1 MQQGEIVVE
10 LRPAI
15 LSSLEDIVSAG
26 SMSLSDLIN
35 DLLQEYIDDRNDYRK
50 AAETRSDTKTKY
62 YSFEE
67 AMDKLGLDLVTRSS
81 SVRGPCVS

>member
-1 MQQGEIVVE
+1 MQQGEIVVV

-15 LSSLEDIVSAG
+15 MSSLEDIVSAG
-26 SMSLSDLIN
+26 DMSLSDLIN

-50 AAETRSDTKTKY
+50 AAETRADAKTRY

-67 AMDKLGLDLVTRSS
+67 AMDELGLD
-81 SVRGPCVS
+81 

>member
-1 MQQGEIVVE
+1 MRQGEKVVE
-10 LRPAI
+10 LRPAT

-50 AAETRSDTKTKY
+50 AAETRADTKTRY

-67 AMDKLGLDLVTRSS
+67 AMDELGVD
-81 SVRGPCVS
+81 